1 MAESEGDESKM
12 PMLEHL
18 VELRTR
24 LMWSVGGFILCFA
37 VSFYFA
43 GPIFNF
49 LVQPLADLWQGE
61 QSRRLIFTALTEKF
75 FTEIKIAFFVGAFVS
90 FPIVSNQLW
99 VFVAPGLYKNE
110 KRAFLPFL
118 IATPVLFFVGGAFV
132 YYFVLPVAWNFFAG
146 FEQSAAEGPLAIAL
160 EPKVDQYL
168 SLVMRLVFAFGLSFE
183 LPVVLTL
190 LTKVGI
196 IGTVGMRKNRRYAI
210 VIAFVAAAVL
220 TPPDPI
226 SQLGLAIPIILLYEI
241 SILCAQLVERKR
253 EEGDDNDEGDTPET

>member
-1 MAESEGDESKM
+1 
-12 PMLEHL
+12 MLEHL

-24 LMWSVGGFILCFA
+24 LMWAVGGFVLCFI

-49 LVQPLADLWQGE
+49 LVQPLADLWEGE
-61 QSRRLIFTALTEKF
+61 EARRLIFTALTEKF
-75 FTEIKIAFFVGAFVS
+75 FTEIKIAFFVGAFIS
-90 FPIVSNQLW
+90 FPLVANQLW
-99 VFVAPGLYKNE
+99 MFVAPGLYKNE
-110 KRAFLPFL
+110 KQAFLPFL
-118 IATPVLFFVGGAFV
+118 IATPVLFFLGGAFV

-146 FEQSAAEGPLAIAL
+146 FEQSAAEGPLAIQL

-183 LPVVLTL
+183 LPVVMTL

-196 IGTVGMRKNRRYAI
+196 IGTAGMRKNRRYAI
-210 VIAFVAAAVL
+210 VIAFVAAAIL

-241 SILCAQLVERKR
+241 SILCAQLVEKR
-253 EEGDDNDEGDTPET
+253 RDSAQTEAEAEES

>member
-1 MAESEGDESKM
+1 M
-12 PMLEHL
+12 PLLEHL

-24 LMWSVGGFILCFA
+24 LMWSVGAFVLCFI

-43 GPIFNF
+43 GPVFNF
-49 LVQPLADLWQGE
+49 LVQPLANLWEGE
-61 QSRRLIFTALTEKF
+61 EARRLIYTALTEKF

-90 FPIVSNQLW
+90 FPMIANQLW

-118 IATPVLFFVGGAFV
+118 VATPVLFFVGGAFV
-132 YYFVLPVAWNFFAG
+132 YYVVLPVAWDFFAG
-146 FEQSAAEGPLAIAL
+146 FEQSAAEGPLAIQL
-160 EPKVDQYL
+160 EPKVNEYL

-190 LTKVGI
+190 LVK
-196 IGTVGMRKNRRYAI
+196 IGFISTAGMRKNRRYAI
-210 VIAFVAAAVL
+210 LIAFIAAAVL

-241 SILCAQLVERKR
+241 SILCAKFVEKKR
-253 EEGDDNDEGDTPET
+253 EEAEEEAEGADI

>member
-1 MAESEGDESKM
+1 M
-12 PMLEHL
+12 PLLEHL
-18 VELRTR
+18 VELRIR
-24 LMWSVGGFILCFA
+24 LMWSVGTFVLCFV

-43 GPIFNF
+43 GPVFNF
-49 LVQPLADLWQGE
+49 LVQPLADLWEGE
-61 QSRRLIFTALTEKF
+61 EARRLIYTALTEKF

-90 FPIVSNQLW
+90 FPIVANQLW
-99 VFVAPGLYKNE
+99 IFVAPGLYKNE
-110 KRAFLPFL
+110 KKALLPF
-118 IATPVLFFVGGAFV
+118 IVATPVLFFIGGAFV

-146 FEQSAAEGPLAIAL
+146 FEQSATEGPLAIQL
-160 EPKVDQYL
+160 EPKVNEYL

-196 IGTVGMRKNRRYAI
+196 ISTAGMRKNRRYAI
-210 VIAFVAAAVL
+210 VIAFIAAAIL

-241 SILCAQLVERKR
+241 SILCAKVVEKRR
-253 EEGDDNDEGDTPET
+253 EEADQETEAAEV

>member
-1 MAESEGDESKM
+1 MADGEQDEGKM
-12 PMLEHL
+12 PLLEHL

-24 LMWSVGGFILCFA
+24 LMWSVGAFFLCFI

-43 GPIFNF
+43 GPVFNF
-49 LVQPLADLWQGE
+49 LVQPLADLWEGE
-61 QSRRLIFTALTEKF
+61 EARRLIYTALTEKF
-75 FTEIKIAFFVGAFVS
+75 FTEIKIAFFVAAFVS
-90 FPIVSNQLW
+90 FPIIANQLW

-118 IATPVLFFVGGAFV
+118 VATPVLFFIGGAFV
-132 YYFVLPVAWNFFAG
+132 YYVVLPVAWNFFAG
-146 FEQSAAEGPLAIAL
+146 FEQTAAEGPLAIQL
-160 EPKVDQYL
+160 EPKVNEYL

-190 LTKVGI
+190 LVK
-196 IGTVGMRKNRRYAI
+196 IGFISTAGMRKNRRYAI
-210 VIAFVAAAVL
+210 LIAFIAAAVL

-241 SILCAQLVERKR
+241 SILCSKFVEKKR
-253 EEGDDNDEGDTPET
+253 EEADREAEDTEI

>member
-1 MAESEGDESKM
+1 MSETDQNDGKM
-12 PMLEHL
+12 PLLEHL

-24 LMWSVGGFILCFA
+24 LMWSVAAFLACFI

-61 QSRRLIFTALTEKF
+61 EARRLIFTALTEKF
-75 FTEIKIAFFVGAFVS
+75 FTEIKIAFFVGAFIS
-90 FPIVSNQLW
+90 FPIVANQFWL
-99 VFVAPGLYKNE
+99 FVAPGLYKNE
-110 KRAFLPFL
+110 KRALLPFI
-118 IATPVLFFVGGAFV
+118 IATPVLFFLGGAFV

-146 FEQSAAEGPLAIAL
+146 FEQSATEGPLAIQL
-160 EPKVDQYL
+160 EPKVNEYL

-183 LPVVLTL
+183 LPVILTL
-190 LTKVGI
+190 LTRVGI
-196 IGTVGMRKNRRYAI
+196 ISTAGMRKNRRYAI
-210 VIAFVAAAVL
+210 VIAFVAAAIL

-241 SILCAQLVERKR
+241 SILCARLIEKKRDAAER
-253 EEGDDNDEGDTPET
+253 EAEAAEV